1 MQIDLQS
8 IMSPI
13 VLLRW
18 LQEVIRFKGDVDKN

>member
-1 MQIDLQS
+1 MQIDLKS

-18 LQEVIRFKGDVDKN
+18 LQEVIRFKVDVDKN